1 MPFEATWMD
10 LDIVLLSEVRQRKI
24 SCDTAYM
31 WNLKKNKGTNELI
44 YKTEIEVQMQKA
56 NLWIWGGGIGRLGL
70 TYAHYY
76 IWTEE
81 PGRLQSMASQRAGHS

>member
-31 WNLKKNKGTNELI
+31 WNLKKKNKGTNELI

-56 NLWIWGGGIGRLGL
+56 NMGMGWGDWKIGIDICTLLYMDRGTWQATVHG
-70 TYAHYY
+70 
-76 IWTEE
+76 I
-81 PGRLQSMASQRAGHS
+81 SKS